1 MSERSE
7 ANDCVPFEI
16 LLCIYIS
23 IFIYIYEYIYVCP
36 QHERRWQKR
45 ADYASGCCSSASFDD
60 GCTLRYIALK
70 LHSTLFSF
78 LRRRY
83 AARRLDFAIAGTL
96 PPTLCCALVQ
106 CAVASC

>member
-70 LHSTLFSF
+70 LP
-78 LRRRY
+78 
-83 AARRLDFAIAGTL
+83 ARSSVSSAGGMQPEDWIL
-96 PPTLCCALVQ
+96 P
-106 CAVASC
+106 